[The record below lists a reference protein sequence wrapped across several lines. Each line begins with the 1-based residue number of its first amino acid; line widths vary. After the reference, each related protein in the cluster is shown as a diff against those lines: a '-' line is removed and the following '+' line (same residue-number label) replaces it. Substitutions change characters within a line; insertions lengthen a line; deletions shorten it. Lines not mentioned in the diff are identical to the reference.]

1 MHIRAAVAVL
11 LAVFLQPVFANADS
25 VTRSAGSKNF
35 EFAIPEGQCVLE
47 DSNRA
52 DASFSKVIATLLKG
66 AQNTLIVASAECS
79 RRAALRRGEAQS
91 ITDYAAYYT
100 PDQFINTTVPGKTET
115 LRKQLCADMRK
126 QGDATLAGVED
137 IVAEKAK
144 ELRADIAV
152 TSTKYVGVMAED
164 AHGCYAAL
172 LIGVKGADGG
182 ALLMTSVVT
191 STVSHGKPL
200 FLAIYRPY
208 EGPRTI
214 KAAVADAKA
223 TMAEF
228 DTLNGDSHLAPMDA
242 R

>member
-1 MHIRAAVAVL
+1 M
-11 LAVFLQPVFANADS
+11 QNS

-35 EFAIPEGQCVLE
+35 EFALPEGQCVLD

-52 DASFSKVIATLLKG
+52 DAAFIKVLSTLLKG
-66 AQNTLIVASAECS
+66 TQNTLIVATAECG
-79 RRAALRRGEAQS
+79 RRAALRRGETGN

-100 PDQFINTTVPGKTET
+100 TDQFFNTTVPGKTET
-115 LRKQLCADMRK
+115 LRKELCAGMRK
-126 QGDATLAGVED
+126 QGDATFASVED
-137 IVAEKAK
+137 LVAEKAK

-172 LIGVKGADGG
+172 LIGVKRANGEAQ
-182 ALLMTSVVT
+182 LMTSIVT

-228 DTLNGDSHLAPMDA
+228 DTLNGDSHLPPMDA